1 MKMEQK
7 FYTPQG
13 FKALQD
19 ELDHLINVRVEENKK
34 EISKARAYGD
44 LSENSEYDA
53 AKQEQAIIHARID
66 ELREMI
72 ANAKVFDESQIDE
85 SKVSVG
91 SIVVLFNVERN
102 REFTYH
108 IVGSYETD
116 PENGKIF
123 ICHADCIDDVHRIEE
138 MIKTRHNN
146 NVDMVVYTGSVIG
159 AHSGPGTI
167 AIFYLAKER

>member
-1 MKMEQK
+1 MEQK
-7 FYTPQG
+7 LYTPAG

-19 ELDHLINVRVEENKK
+19 ELDNLINVRVEEHKQ

-53 AKQEQAIIHARID
+53 AKQEQAVIHARID

-72 ANAKVFDESQIDE
+72 ANAKVIDESQIDE

-91 SIVVLFNVERN
+91 SIVKLFNVERN
-102 REFTYH
+102 KEFTYH

-116 PENGKIF
+116 PENGKISDSSP
-123 ICHADCIDDVHRIEE
+123 IGMSLLGTREGDEVVVEGARIQHLR
-138 MIKTRHNN
+138 ILAVSR
-146 NVDMVVYTGSVIG
+146 
-159 AHSGPGTI
+159 
-167 AIFYLAKER
+167 AKEA

>member
-1 MKMEQK
+1 MEQK

-19 ELDHLINVRVEENKK
+19 ELDYLINVKVEENKK

-72 ANAKVFDESQIDE
+72 ANAKVIDESQIDE
-85 SKVSVG
+85 TRVSVG

-116 PENGKIF
+116 PQNGKISDSSP
-123 ICHADCIDDVHRIEE
+123 IGLALLGATAGEE
-138 MIKTRHNN
+138 VVVEGAKIQHLQIK
-146 NVDMVVYTGSVIG
+146 SV
-159 AHSGPGTI
+159 SR
-167 AIFYLAKER
+167 AKDN

>member
-1 MKMEQK
+1 MAETKI
-7 FYTPQG
+7 YTPEG

-19 ELDHLINVRVEENKK
+19 ELDYLINVRVEENKQ

-53 AKQEQAIIHARID
+53 AKQEQAVIHARID

-72 ANAKVFDESQIDE
+72 NNAKVIDESQIDE
-85 SKVSVG
+85 SRISVG
-91 SIVVLFNVERN
+91 SKVVLFNVERN

-116 PENGKIF
+116 PENGKISDSSP
-123 ICHADCIDDVHRIEE
+123 IGLAILGSREGDEVVVEGARVQHLRIL
-138 MIKTRHNN
+138 
-146 NVDMVVYTGSVIG
+146 SV
-159 AHSGPGTI
+159 SR
-167 AIFYLAKER
+167 AKEN

>member
-1 MKMEQK
+1 MEQK
-7 FYTPQG
+7 LYTPQG

-19 ELDHLINVRVEENKK
+19 ELDNLINVKVEENKK

-53 AKQEQAIIHARID
+53 AKQEQAVIHARID

-72 ANAKVFDESQIDE
+72 ANAKVIDESQIDE
-85 SKVSVG
+85 SKISVG
-91 SIVVLFNVERN
+91 SVVRLFNVERN

-116 PENGKIF
+116 PENGKISDASP
-123 ICHADCIDDVHRIEE
+123 IGTALLGARAGEE
-138 MIKTRHNN
+138 VTVEGARVQHLR
-146 NVDMVVYTGSVIG
+146 VLSV
-159 AHSGPGTI
+159 AR
-167 AIFYLAKER
+167 AKD

>member
-1 MKMEQK
+1 MEQK

-53 AKQEQAIIHARID
+53 AKQEQAVIHARID

-72 ANAKVFDESQIDE
+72 ANATVIDE
-85 SKVSVG
+85 SKIDESRISVG
-91 SIVVLFNVERN
+91 SIVVLYNVERAK
-102 REFTYH
+102 EFTYH

-116 PENGKIF
+116 PKNGKISD
-123 ICHADCIDDVHRIEE
+123 ASPVG
-138 MIKTRHNN
+138 
-146 NVDMVVYTGSVIG
+146 VALIG
-159 AHSGPGTI
+159 AKAGDEVVVAGIKEQHLQIKSVTR
-167 AIFYLAKER
+167 AKE